1 MSNSRPESV
10 SHLISDVP
18 IRIYL
23 LWIQLKE
30 KVLLKIIAD
39 YQTMAERAA
48 KAERTENFSQASV
61 LWHEARL
68 LARSSANR
76 EWCEVRSLLCSN
88 FLNRRTDCR

>member
-10 SHLISDVP
+10 SHLISDIP

-48 KAERTENFSQASV
+48 KEERTENFSQASV
-61 LWHEARL
+61 LWHEAWL

-76 EWCEVRSLLCSN
+76 EWCEARSLLCSN
-88 FLNRRTDCR
+88 FLNRRTIER